1 VSDVADDSL
10 KAPLA
15 RRVPGAA
22 RSGPRSTTR
31 PVLPDALL
39 RRMQAAVDA
48 ARTTRDREHVQP
60 GRTVDRTADRAV
72 AWANDNPAPVKQTAR
87 SGFGEISRPAPV
99 TMPDAAARA
108 LAPTPEIAGPGLP
121 VQIWPP
127 VEPSPALTGP
137 PVTSPPV
144 TSPPV
149 TSPAATGPP
158 VTSPPVTSPAATGPV
173 VAIPV
178 QAPQRRT
185 RRRPC
190 RRGPRVAGAA
200 ALAVILFTAAVAATL
215 WARASGAASHGSGP
229 NSKASHNTPP
239 STAPASAPPS
249 NPPARSQS
257 PSPRPASLAASWV
270 ASQVSHDVYV
280 ACDKAM
286 CDALTAHGFPGRK
299 LQLVRP
305 KSPYP
310 VHAQVVVMTPV
321 LARQFGRSAT
331 AKWAPAVLTR
341 IGSGSS
347 AIFIRIVSSKGAAAY
362 NSMLSKDVQ
371 QRKASAHQLLVSS
384 HVKASAAARNDL
396 AQGRVDDRL
405 IVVLTALAAVHP
417 IEIVSFGTNFAGA
430 SPGIPLRVADLA
442 ANDSASGMKWADY
455 LRFLRKELGAQPT
468 TYRPQSDVLAHDGTS
483 KLVFQIEFSAPSP
496 LLIVGP

>member
-48 ARTTRDREHVQP
+48 ARTTCDREHVQP

-144 TSPPV
+144 TSP
-149 TSPAATGPP
+149 
-158 VTSPPVTSPAATGPV
+158 AATGPV

-178 QAPQRRT
+178 QAPQRPT

-239 STAPASAPPS
+239 STALASAPPS
-249 NPPARSQS
+249 SPPARSQS

-270 ASQVSHDVYV
+270 ASQVSHAVYV

-396 AQGRVDDRL
+396 AHGRVDDRL